1 MPVEGG
7 SDDERL
13 RALET
18 RIAEA
23 KARQMPKGSGLQ
35 RGFGQGEAA
44 WRMVLELATGMG
56 LGLAIGLGL
65 DTVLGTK
72 PLLIVIFA
80 LLGFA
85 AGIRS
90 MMRTAREIARRAE
103 QAGDSPDDKRD

>member
-1 MPVEGG
+1 MVGG

-23 KARQMPKGSGLQ
+23 KARQTPKGSSLQ

-56 LGLAIGLGL
+56 LGLAIGFGL

-72 PLLIVIFA
+72 PLLMLVFA

-85 AGIRS
+85 AGIRT
-90 MMRTAREIARRAE
+90 MMKTARELARHAE
-103 QAGDSPDDKRD
+103 DAGTRPEDKKD